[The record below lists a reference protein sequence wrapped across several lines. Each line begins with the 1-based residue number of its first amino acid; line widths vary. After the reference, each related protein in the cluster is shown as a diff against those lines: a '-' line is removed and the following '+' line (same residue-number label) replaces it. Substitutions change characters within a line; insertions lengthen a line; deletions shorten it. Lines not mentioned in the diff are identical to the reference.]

1 MFQFLAPVAWLLLA
15 ATPPDSITIDG
26 QTAYRVQSPVVHDAD
41 TLTDGVIVL
50 PFGAA
55 IARRKIRSDYDAW
68 EVRRGRQTVT
78 ITDAEIARGKRA
90 AEELRTMLQSSTL
103 YVAPIPRSQDI
114 DPYDRIDSK
123 WFIRSPDG
131 KVRAAADVAR
141 EAGWLRGAK

>member
-1 MFQFLAPVAWLLLA
+1 MFFSAPLLALILLA
-15 ATPPDSITIDG
+15 APIPDQILVEG
-26 QTAYRVQSPVVHDAD
+26 QSAYRVQSPVVHDAD
-41 TLTDGVIVL
+41 TLSDGVILL

-78 ITDAEIARGKRA
+78 ITDAEIAKGRRA
-90 AEELRTMLQSSTL
+90 AEELRAMLQTSTL
-103 YVAPIPRSQDI
+103 YVAPIPKSQDI